1 MEEVTK
7 LFKEYEPIRSIY
19 ETEDEY
25 ICVPER
31 KDAEPLAVF
40 YDKKL
45 GQYETKFFYEDKDN
59 SIVDAIENGTLIYG
73 QPMNY
78 RD

>member
-1 MEEVTK
+1 MEALK
-7 LFKEYEPIRSIY
+7 LFKDYEPIRSIY

-31 KDAEPLAVF
+31 EKAEPLVIF

-59 SIVDAIENGTLIYG
+59 SISDAIENGTLIYG